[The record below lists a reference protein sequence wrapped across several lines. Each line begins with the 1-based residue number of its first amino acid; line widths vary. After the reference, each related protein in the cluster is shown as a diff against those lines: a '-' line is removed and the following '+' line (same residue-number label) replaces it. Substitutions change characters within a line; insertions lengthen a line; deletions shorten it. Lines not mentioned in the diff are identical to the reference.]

1 MSKKSQK
8 QLEIEKQYKKEV
20 NRLNRF
26 IKRAEKRGYRFL
38 EKAIPRQV
46 KNPTKASIERLKKIK
61 TSDLYAKATALSE
74 TGKIISG
81 TEKRKEEKRIASEKV
96 WQSRRRKKDEKDLEK
111 MQQNKTESNPF
122 NMGQIVYRKIKSLI
136 SDFWEDKGK
145 GARLLKDELETQ
157 IKAYGF
163 NSVMYSISQAP
174 SDVLELSEKVAKYR
188 SGSPQSV
195 NALTNLSNLITGEI
209 PTSEKLQE
217 LEEVWSADYESF

>member
-8 QLEIEKQYKKEV
+8 QIEIEKQYKKEV

-26 IKRAEKRGYRFL
+26 IKQAEKRGYRFPQN
-38 EKAIPRQV
+38 AIPRQI
-46 KNPTKASIERLKKIK
+46 KKPTKASIERLKKIK
-61 TSDLYAKATALSE
+61 STDLYAKATALSE
-74 TGKIISG
+74 SGKVISG
-81 TEKRKEEKRIASEKV
+81 TEKRKEEKRVASEKA
-96 WQSRRRKKDEKDLEK
+96 WQTRRRKEDEKQLAE
-111 MQQNKTESNPF
+111 MQDNKSESNPF

-136 SDFWEDKGK
+136 SDYWEDKGK

-163 NSVMYSISQAP
+163 KAVMYSISQAP

-195 NALTNLSNLITGEI
+195 NALTNLSNLISGEV
-209 PTSEKLQE
+209 PSMKKLKE
-217 LEEVWSADYESF
+217 LEDTWSADYETF

>member
-26 IKRAEKRGYRFL
+26 IKQAEKRGYRF
-38 EKAIPRQV
+38 EQNAIPRQV
-46 KNPTKASIERLKKIK
+46 KKPTKASIERLKKIK
-61 TSDLYAKATALSE
+61 NVDLYAKATALSE
-74 TGKIISG
+74 TGKVISG
-81 TEKRKEEKRIASEKV
+81 TEKRKEERKNSSEKA
-96 WQSRRRKKDEKDLEK
+96 WQTRRRKQDEKELEK
-111 MQQNKTESNPF
+111 IQQNKSGTNPF

-136 SDFWEDKGK
+136 YEHWEDKGK
-145 GARLLKDELETQ
+145 GARLLKDELDTQ

-163 NSVMYSISQAP
+163 NAVMYSISQAP

-195 NALTNLSNLITGEI
+195 NALTNLSNLITGEV
-209 PTSEKLQE
+209 PNMQKLKE
-217 LEEVWSADYESF
+217 LEEMWSSDYETF

>member
-1 MSKKSQK
+1 MPKKSQN
-8 QLEIEKQYKKEV
+8 QQEIEKQYKKEV

-26 IKRAEKRGYRFL
+26 IKQAEKRGYRFP
-38 EKAIPRQV
+38 EKVIPRQV
-46 KNPTKASIERLKKIK
+46 KKPTKASIERLKKIK
-61 TSDLYAKATALSE
+61 SSDLYAKATALSE

-81 TEKRKEEKRIASEKV
+81 TEKRKEEKRIQAEKA
-96 WQSRRRKKDEKDLEK
+96 WRTRRRKKDEKELEK
-111 MQQNKTESNPF
+111 MQQNKSESNPF
-122 NMGQIVYRKIKSLI
+122 SMGQIVYRKIKSLI

-145 GARLLKDELETQ
+145 GARLLKDELEMQ

-163 NSVMYSISQAP
+163 NAVMYSISQAP

-209 PTSEKLQE
+209 PTTEKLKE
-217 LEEVWSADYESF
+217 LEEAWRSDYESF

>member
-1 MSKKSQK
+1 MSKKSQERI
-8 QLEIEKQYKKEV
+8 EIEEEYKKEV
-20 NRLNRF
+20 KRLNAF
-26 IKRAEKRGYRFL
+26 IKRAEKRGYRFPQNAL
-38 EKAIPRQV
+38 PPRV
-46 KNPTKASIERLKKIK
+46 KKPTKASIKNLKKI
-61 TSDLYAKATALSE
+61 TNADLFAKATALSE

-81 TEKRKEEKRIASEKV
+81 TEKLKEVRRIASAKA
-96 WQSRRRKKDEKDLEK
+96 WQTRRRKQDEKELEK
-111 MQQNKTESNPF
+111 IQQNKSESNPF

-163 NSVMYSISQAP
+163 NAVMYSISQAP

-217 LEEVWSADYESF
+217 LEEVWVADYETF

>member
-26 IKRAEKRGYRFL
+26 IKRAEKGGYRF
-38 EKAIPRQV
+38 EQNAIPRKV
-46 KNPTKASIERLKKIK
+46 KRPTKASIERLKKIK
-61 TSDLYAKATALSE
+61 NADLYAKATALSE
-74 TGKIISG
+74 TGKVITG
-81 TEKRKEEKRIASEKV
+81 TEKRKEERRLASEKA
-96 WQSRRRKKDEKDLEK
+96 WQTRRRKQDEKQLEE

-136 SDFWEDKGK
+136 TDFWEDKGK

-157 IKAYGF
+157 IKSYGF
-163 NSVMYSISQAP
+163 NAVMYSISQAP

-195 NALTNLSNLITGEI
+195 NALTNLSNLITGEV
-209 PTSEKLQE
+209 PDMEKLKE
-217 LEEVWSADYESF
+217 LEETWGSDYETF

>member
-1 MSKKSQK
+1 M
-8 QLEIEKQYKKEV
+8 
-20 NRLNRF
+20 
-26 IKRAEKRGYRFL
+26 
-38 EKAIPRQV
+38 
-46 KNPTKASIERLKKIK
+46 
-61 TSDLYAKATALSE
+61 SE

-81 TEKRKEEKRIASEKV
+81 TEKLKEEKRIASAKAWETT
-96 WQSRRRKKDEKDLEK
+96 RRKQDEKELAK

-136 SDFWEDKGK
+136 FDFWEDKGK

-163 NSVMYSISQAP
+163 NAVMYSISQAP
-174 SDVLELSEKVAKYR
+174 SDVLELSEKVAKYK

-209 PTSEKLQE
+209 PTSEKLKE
-217 LEEVWSADYESF
+217 LEEVWNADYESF

>member
-1 MSKKSQK
+1 MAKKTQK

-26 IKRAEKRGYRFL
+26 IKQAEKRGYRFS

-61 TSDLYAKATALSE
+61 NADLYGKATALSE
-74 TGKIISG
+74 TGKVISG
-81 TEKRKEEKRIASEKV
+81 AEKRKEERRITAEKA
-96 WQSRRRKKDEKDLEK
+96 WQTRRRKKDEKELEK

-122 NMGQIVYRKIKSLI
+122 NMGQIVYRKIKALI
-136 SDFWEDKGK
+136 SDYWEDKGK

-157 IKAYGF
+157 IKSYGF
-163 NSVMYSISQAP
+163 NAVMYSISQAP
-174 SDVLELSEKVAKYR
+174 SDVLGLSEKVAKYR

-195 NALTNLSNLITGEI
+195 NALTNLSNLITGEV
-209 PTSEKLQE
+209 PNMEKLKE
-217 LEEVWSADYESF
+217 LEETWSTDYEAF

>member
-1 MSKKSQK
+1 MPKKSQK
-8 QLEIEKQYKKEV
+8 QIQIEKEYKKEV

-26 IKRAEKRGYRFL
+26 IKQAEKRGYRFNQN
-38 EKAIPRQV
+38 AIPQQV
-46 KNPTKASIERLKKIK
+46 KKPTKASIVRLKKIK
-61 TSDLYAKATALSE
+61 PSDLYAKATALSE

-81 TEKRKEEKRIASEKV
+81 TEKRKEERRIAGQKT
-96 WQSRRRKKDEKDLEK
+96 WQTRRRKQDEKELEK
-111 MQQNKTESNPF
+111 IKQNKSESNPF

-163 NSVMYSISQAP
+163 NAVMYSISQAP

-209 PTSEKLQE
+209 PTTEKLKE
-217 LEEVWSADYESF
+217 LEDVWSADYETF